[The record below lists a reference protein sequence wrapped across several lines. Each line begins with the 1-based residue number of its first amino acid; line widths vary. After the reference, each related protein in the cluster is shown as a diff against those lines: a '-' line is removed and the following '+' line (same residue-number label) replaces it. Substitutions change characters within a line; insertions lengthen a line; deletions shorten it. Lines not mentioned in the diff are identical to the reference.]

1 MTFVSSL
8 KAPRGP
14 RPASQAGLRALARCL
29 PILYGSWA
37 QACLLSPPIDPT
49 APEID
54 YPPHISPDEVFPV
67 EQVFVA
73 STQTVTLRVL
83 NTYDPNRRDRLYF
96 AWWAPNIGL
105 IQQGELERLSDTAD
119 ALGAFYRY
127 AGDARTINLCDSN
140 LIGRRAE
147 TIWFYVSDQSFASAG
162 QAGVE
167 EAEGAFR
174 TEHSWNIEINVTCP
188 L

>member
-1 MTFVSSL
+1 VSGSARPSRAETAIQA
-8 KAPRGP
+8 AP
-14 RPASQAGLRALARCL
+14 RALACCL
-29 PILYGSWA
+29 LMLGMGWT
-37 QACLLSPPIDPT
+37 QGCLLSPPIDPT

-54 YPPHISPDEVFPV
+54 YPPYINPDEVFPV

-73 STQTVTLRVL
+73 STQTVMLRVL
-83 NTYDPNRRDRLYF
+83 NTYDPNERDRLFF

-105 IQQGELERLSDTAD
+105 IQQGELERLSETPD

-127 AGDARTINLCDSN
+127 AGDARTINLCNTS

-147 TIWFYVSDQSFASAG
+147 TIWFYVSDQSWASAG

-167 EAEGAFR
+167 AADGAFKVA
-174 TEHSWNIEINVTCP
+174 HSWNIEINTPCP

>member
-1 MTFVSSL
+1 M
-8 KAPRGP
+8 
-14 RPASQAGLRALARCL
+14 
-29 PILYGSWA
+29 

-105 IQQGELERLSDTAD
+105 IQQGELERLSDSAD

-127 AGDARTINLCDSN
+127 AGDARTINLCDPN